1 MHRSRFATKA
11 ADLAALGR
19 CADALDRVV
28 DVCGRLAAWSA
39 LALVLVMAGNVLLRY
54 GLRTGSVAM
63 QELEWHLMS
72 PLALLCIAYAVK
84 HDGHV
89 RVDVLYNRFGL
100 RTRQVIELVSCLLA
114 LALCVIVVKLSI
126 PYALQSYAIGERSSD
141 PGGLT
146 HRYILKAMIPAGF
159 ALLGLHSL
167 ASVLRAAIPLAQPRP
182 EADLVRVD
190 RGEGHRHA
198 AE

>member
-1 MHRSRFATKA
+1 MARCGFATKA
-11 ADLAALGR
+11 ADVAALERWAGT
-19 CADALDRVV
+19 LDRAV
-28 DVCGRLAAWSA
+28 DVCGRAAAWSA

-54 GLRTGSVAM
+54 AFHTGSVAM

-72 PLALLCIAYAVK
+72 PLALLCIAYAVR

-89 RVDVLYNRFGL
+89 RVDVLYARFGL

-126 PYALQSYAIGERSSD
+126 PYVLQSYAIGERSAD
-141 PGGLT
+141 PGGLG
-146 HRYILKAMIPAGF
+146 HRYVLKAMIPAGF
-159 ALLGLHSL
+159 ALLGVQSL

-190 RGEGHRHA
+190 TPREHRHA